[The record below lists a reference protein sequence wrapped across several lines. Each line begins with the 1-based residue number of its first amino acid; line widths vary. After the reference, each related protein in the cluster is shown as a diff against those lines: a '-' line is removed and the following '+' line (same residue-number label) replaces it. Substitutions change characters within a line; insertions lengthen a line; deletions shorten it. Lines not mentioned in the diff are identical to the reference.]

1 LARTQVTVALSGDG
15 GDELFCGYNRYRWAP
30 RTWAWLARVPQSVRG
45 IGLDGLV
52 RAARSP
58 ALRVLLESVGGFTQA
73 DEKLFKLAD
82 RSRHA
87 RSMVEFYAALAA
99 VNPDPLRLVVDQC
112 EATTQLPDWFDEFEG
127 QEPQTAMMYADARG
141 YLPDDILCKL
151 DRAAMAVSLETRAP
165 FLDPQV
171 VACAWRVPLHMKIRN
186 GQSKWILRKLLDT
199 HLPRELFERPKQG
212 FAIPLD
218 DWLRGP
224 LRNWAESLLDPGD
237 LQAQGYFRTD
247 AVRRLWSDHLK
258 RRGQWGHALWAVLMF
273 QAWRQSRGLTA

>member
-1 LARTQVTVALSGDG
+1 
-15 GDELFCGYNRYRWAP
+15 
-30 RTWAWLARVPQSVRG
+30 
-45 IGLDGLV
+45 
-52 RAARSP
+52 
-58 ALRVLLESVGGFTQA
+58 
-73 DEKLFKLAD
+73 
-82 RSRHA
+82 
-87 RSMVEFYAALAA
+87 
-99 VNPDPLRLVVDQC
+99 
-112 EATTQLPDWFDEFEG
+112 
-127 QEPQTAMMYADARG
+127 MMYADARG